1 MIVLWGVLEDGP
13 LAAVHDAL
21 LQIGGAPVFF
31 ANQRDT
37 LDTEIDL
44 VVSGDIG
51 GTLRIRDQKCDLD
64 AVQGVYVR
72 CYDSR
77 ELPAVVEAG
86 DGSAAWHHAV
96 GIDDALNS
104 WLDLTPALVVNRPSA
119 MASNNSKPYQA
130 SKIRSLGFAIPDT
143 LITTDPLAAKEFWER
158 HGTVIYKSISGV
170 RSIVSRLGSM
180 HADRFADVAWCPT
193 QFQQYIPG
201 NDCRVH
207 VVGDEVFACEIV
219 SEADDYRYAG
229 RNGIDVDIRPCDLPQ
244 NCADRCRALA
254 ASLSLTV
261 AGIDLR
267 RAPDGR
273 WYCFEVNPSPGFTYY
288 EAATNQ
294 PIAKAIAHHL
304 ISAS

>member
-1 MIVLWGVLEDGP
+1 MILLWGTLEDEP
-13 LAAVHDAL
+13 LAAVRDAL
-21 LQIGGAPVFF
+21 LAQGAPVFL
-31 ANQRDT
+31 ADERHV
-37 LDTEIDL
+37 LETELHLFVD
-44 VVSGDIG
+44 GDIRG
-51 GTLRIRDQKCDLD
+51 ALRIRDQECPLD

-72 CYDSR
+72 CDDPR
-77 ELPAVVEAG
+77 RLPDIAEAG
-86 DGSAAWHHAV
+86 EGSAAWNHAI
-96 GIDDALNS
+96 GIDEALSS
-104 WLDLTPALVVNRPSA
+104 WLELTSALVLNRPSA

-130 SKIRSLGFAIPDT
+130 SKIRSFGFAIPDT

-170 RSIVSRLGSM
+170 RSIVSRLGSL

-207 VVGDEVFACEIV
+207 VVGDEVFACDIV

-229 RNGIDVDIRPCDLPQ
+229 RNGIDVDIRPCDLPRD
-244 NCADRCRALA
+244 CADRCRALA
-254 ASLSLTV
+254 ASLGLTV

-294 PIAKAIAHHL
+294 PIAKAIAHYL
-304 ISAS
+304 ISAG